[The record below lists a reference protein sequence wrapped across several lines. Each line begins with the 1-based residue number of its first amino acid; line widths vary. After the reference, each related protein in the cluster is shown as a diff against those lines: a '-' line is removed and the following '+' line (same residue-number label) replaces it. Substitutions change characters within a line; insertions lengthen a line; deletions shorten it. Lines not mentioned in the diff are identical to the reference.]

1 MWPISFVRMKVSIC
15 FEELPY
21 WTRYLVLKRFACLLW
36 PMQPMQKTWKMHRG
50 FNTCFSDLIKG
61 SMNPNT
67 FVYISNLSN
76 LLLLILTDKRL
87 WHITSAPWQ
96 CNKFVCSE
104 CSWSMGIN
112 GTTLHQNNPKTSYI
126 IEERLILFAD
136 TLCTCTLNPKTQNS
150 IQWCIHTRDVL
161 GSSTGHFLLIGCC

>member
-1 MWPISFVRMKVSIC
+1 MKKRKKGYVANKFVRMKVFIC
-15 FEELPY
+15 SEELPY
-21 WTRYLVLKRFACLLW
+21 WIRYLVLKRCMSFACG
-36 PMQPMQKTWKMHRG
+36 PMQPMQKTWQPHWG
-50 FNTCFSDLIKG
+50 FNTCFSDFIKG

-76 LLLLILTDKRL
+76 LFLILLTDKRL

-112 GTTLHQNNPKTSYI
+112 GTTLHQNNPKTSYG
-126 IEERLILFAD
+126 IEEEEDSYCLQTHYAHV
-136 TLCTCTLNPKTQNS
+136 P
-150 IQWCIHTRDVL
+150 
-161 GSSTGHFLLIGCC
+161 